1 MSDDSG
7 CGIHGVCHTG
17 RKEDGVNNMY
27 KICHTEDSSRRQREL
42 EQGFLN
48 MLQSQPYEKI
58 TLTELCRQLNVPR
71 KTFYRYFPTKE
82 DCLLALVDHTLS
94 DCNDIALRGWDG
106 STALDEPVQLR
117 FFAYWMDHRNFLD
130 MIQENNFQHLLLDRT
145 TAIVNRMKENRKA
158 DTFAREQVEYFV
170 AHGLMTT
177 VLRWH
182 HFGFPDSPEEMAKTF
197 GNLLSSTEVSLT
209 RLLL

>member
-1 MSDDSG
+1 
-7 CGIHGVCHTG
+7 
-17 RKEDGVNNMY
+17 MY
-27 KICHTEDSSRRQREL
+27 KLCHTEESSQRQRAL
-42 EQGFLN
+42 EQGL
-48 MLQSQPYEKI
+48 LEALADQPYEKI
-58 TLTELCRQLNVPR
+58 TLTELCRRLNVPR

-94 DCNDIALRGWDG
+94 DCNDIALKGWDG
-106 STALDEPVQLR
+106 STALDEQVQLR
-117 FFAYWMDHRNFLD
+117 FFRYWTENRDFLD
-130 MIQENNFQHLLLDRT
+130 RIQENNFQHLLLDRT
-145 TAIVNRMKENRKA
+145 TAIVDRMKENRTA

-182 HFGFPDSPEEMAKTF
+182 HFDFPGSPEEMAKTF
-197 GNLLSSTEVSLT
+197 GNLLSSTDVSIT